1 MWSYSQPRNND
12 RHRSRGE
19 EPGSGEPDAGSPTFT
34 KTESVAIPMGDNS
47 NGRSNG
53 SSGGNKKDT
62 KDILRAS
69 RLTDGSGYLEI

>member
-1 MWSYSQPRNND
+1 
-12 RHRSRGE
+12 
-19 EPGSGEPDAGSPTFT
+19 
-34 KTESVAIPMGDNS
+34 MGDNS
-47 NGRSNG
+47 NGRSDG